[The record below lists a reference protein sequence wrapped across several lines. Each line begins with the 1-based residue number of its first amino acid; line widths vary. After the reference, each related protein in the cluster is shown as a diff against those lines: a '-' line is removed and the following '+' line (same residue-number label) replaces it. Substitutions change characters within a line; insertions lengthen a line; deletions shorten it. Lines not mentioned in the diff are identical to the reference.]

1 MKRLTFVLILAWLFL
16 IPVQDAEARQNFY
29 EDKVVVLLYHDISD
43 SRKNSATIP
52 PELFREHM
60 AVLEQHFNVVS
71 LDDVVA
77 FQNGQKS
84 IPPNAVAITF
94 DDGYR
99 SNYEVAYPILKQY
112 GWPATVFLTVDNI
125 GRVTAAI
132 ENLTWGQISE
142 MAANGFSFGSHYLT
156 HGMIRQHS
164 ELVALY
170 PGESWESYQR
180 RVAAGL
186 QNSYRILSDHGVSTR
201 HFAAPFGH
209 FNQTVKELAYEV
221 GYKYL
226 WGTDPFP
233 VMSGYQSL
241 NRIDVGAYWT
251 NAGQLYQRII
261 DTSGKV
267 PPY

>member
-1 MKRLTFVLILAWLFL
+1 MKRLTFMLILALSFL
-16 IPVQDAEARQNFY
+16 IPVQDAEAQQYYY

-43 SRKNSATIP
+43 NRKNSATIP

-60 AVLEQHFNVVS
+60 AVLETDFNVIS

-112 GWPATVFLTVDNI
+112 GWPATVFLTVDSI
-125 GRVTAAI
+125 GKATATI
-132 ENLTWGQISE
+132 EKLTWEQIFE
-142 MAANGFSFGSHYLT
+142 MAADGFTFGSHYLT
-156 HGMIRQHS
+156 HGMIRQYS

-170 PGESWESYQR
+170 PGESWQEYQR
-180 RVAAGL
+180 RVSYGL
-186 QNSYRILSDHGVSTR
+186 KRSYQVLNEHGAPAL
-201 HFAAPFGH
+201 HFAAPYGQY
-209 FNQTVKELAYEV
+209 NQTVKDLAHKA

-226 WGTDPFP
+226 WGIDPFP
-233 VMSGYQSL
+233 VMNGCQSL

-251 NAGQLYQRII
+251 SAEGLLQQII
-261 DTSGKV
+261 NTTKKV
-267 PPY
+267 PTY